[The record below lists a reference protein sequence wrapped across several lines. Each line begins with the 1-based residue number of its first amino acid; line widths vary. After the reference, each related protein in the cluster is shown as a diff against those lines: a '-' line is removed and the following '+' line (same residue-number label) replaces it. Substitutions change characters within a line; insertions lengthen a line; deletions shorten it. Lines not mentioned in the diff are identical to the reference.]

1 MKKIMGALCIGFLCT
16 LILSSGFDATEAAL
30 AQSVIRLHV
39 IANSDSAED
48 QALKLKVRDRIIS
61 EAKGIFDETDSVSC
75 AREQIE
81 SCIEDLRKT
90 AKDEI
95 RQNGYDYDVRVSLGM
110 SNFPTKEYGN
120 IILPAGS
127 YEALKIEIGEAEGQN
142 WWCVLFPPL
151 CFVDET
157 CVTPTS
163 EAMDKIGEALGDEGR
178 EFVSKDKS
186 SDVEFKFKAYEVWQ
200 SGKQMVSMW
209 LKGDSQHSKS

>member
-1 MKKIMGALCIGFLCT
+1 MKKIIGALCIGFLCT

-81 SCIEDLRKT
+81 DSIEELRKT
-90 AKDEI
+90 AMDEV

-127 YEALKIEIGEAEGQN
+127 YEALKIEIGEAEGKN

-200 SGKQMVSMW
+200 SGKQMVTMW